1 MIVLSVN
8 CTDHLKI
15 GVTFLSSSV
24 PEDIYSYNGENP
36 FQSGLLDFG
45 CHHKIGNKLAKG
57 RGDDRAK
64 EHEHNLAQT
73 PGDSGR

>member
-1 MIVLSVN
+1 MRNLSVN
-8 CTDHLKI
+8 CADRLRI
-15 GVTFLSSSV
+15 SVTFLSPSV
-24 PEDIYSYNGENP
+24 PEDIYSYNEEDRFLSKP
-36 FQSGLLDFG
+36 CDFG

-73 PGDSGR
+73 LGDSGG